1 MSLDYADLIMSLDDE
16 FGLELHENEGHSH
29 LAHEISTVGQLHA
42 RLVPELQKRGPV
54 SSEAVW
60 HKVCAI
66 VGKVLHK
73 NPATIRPEH
82 RFIEDLGMN

>member
-16 FGLELHENEGHSH
+16 FGLELHENEGTSH
-29 LAHEISTVGQLHA
+29 LAHEITTVGELHG
-42 RLVPELQKRGPV
+42 RLVSELHRRGPV
-54 SSEAVW
+54 DSNAVW
-60 HKVCAI
+60 HKVCHI

-73 NPATIRPEH
+73 NPATIHPGH